1 MQIVELETPRLRLR
15 PVRADDVE
23 VLAALGADSRV
34 MDPLGGAMSR
44 KATQEWLERLIAHW
58 EIHGY
63 GRFLVSLDSA
73 FAGVV
78 GLSRADLD
86 AGIVSGVEIAWRLAF
101 DYWGHGYASE
111 AADAAIR
118 DGFERVGLGEI
129 IGVATPNNVRSRT
142 IMDRLGMV
150 FSPGDTFDHP
160 RVPEGVSRRRHVVYR
175 LKADEWRSFRPT
187 PASSERPHAR

>member
-1 MQIVELETPRLRLR
+1 VQIVELETRRLHLR
-15 PVRADDVE
+15 PVRADDLDI
-23 VLAALGADSRV
+23 LAALGADHRV

-44 KATQEWLERLIAHW
+44 EATQGWLERLIAHW
-58 EIHGY
+58 EMHGY

-73 FAGVV
+73 FVGVV

-118 DGFERVGLGEI
+118 DGFERVGLQEI
-129 IGVATPNNVRSRT
+129 ISLTTPNNVRSRS
-142 IMDRLGMV
+142 IMDRLGMA

-160 RVPEGVSRRRHVVYR
+160 RVPEGDPRRRHVVYR
-175 LKADEWRSFRPT
+175 LKVDDWRARRP
-187 PASSERPHAR
+187 PPPGSV